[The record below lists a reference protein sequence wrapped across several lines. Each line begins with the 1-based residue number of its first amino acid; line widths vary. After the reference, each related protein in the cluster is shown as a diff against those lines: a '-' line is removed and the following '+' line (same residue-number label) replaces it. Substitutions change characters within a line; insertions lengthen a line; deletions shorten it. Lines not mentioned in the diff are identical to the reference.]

1 MGNTLKG
8 SAVSTEQQVG
18 NIKQT
23 KDIMNNLHATIKHND
38 ETIFKLQSE
47 MRSKEENYKRVIN
60 QLERDIA
67 AIKEDFSREANKK

>member
-8 SAVSTEQQVG
+8 SAVSTEQVG

-23 KDIMNNLHATIKHND
+23 KDIMNNLHVTIKHND

-47 MRSKEENYKRVIN
+47 MRSK
-60 QLERDIA
+60 
-67 AIKEDFSREANKK
+67 

>member
-23 KDIMNNLHATIKHND
+23 KDIMNNLHVTIKHND

-67 AIKEDFSREANKK
+67 EIKEDFAREANKK